1 MNITS
6 IIKAYRLKLLT
17 LTYKWT
23 RRVSFYF
30 INNLVQF
37 FKSFLRKSAYVYV
50 CPTSAHRGFRYG
62 YRRYK
67 DNTFTLRTALFGRK
81 SMILRSD
88 LTLLNINISKNSTFA

>member
-62 YRRYK
+62 YRHHQ
-67 DNTFTLRTALFGRK
+67 DNTFTLKTSLFGWQ
-81 SMILRSD
+81 SMILRFD
-88 LTLLNINISKNSTFA
+88 LNIFPF